1 MWRHVAEEDR
11 IARRDHMIQLQSLVK
26 IATEMNHLS
35 SQMGDHES
43 SSHILAERS
52 RSSQQQMKI
61 TSARDSKLTCML
73 APLLQG
79 RLLCTL
85 QFRHANSLTNSS

>member
-1 MWRHVAEEDR
+1 MNHVGTEGMEDDPMWRHISDEDR

-26 IATEMNHLS
+26 IMTEMKDLS
-35 SQMGDHES
+35 SHVGDQDS

-52 RSSQQQMKI
+52 RSSQMKI
-61 TSARDSKLTCML
+61 TSARESKLTCML

-79 RLLCTL
+79 RLLCME
-85 QFRHANSLTNSS
+85 